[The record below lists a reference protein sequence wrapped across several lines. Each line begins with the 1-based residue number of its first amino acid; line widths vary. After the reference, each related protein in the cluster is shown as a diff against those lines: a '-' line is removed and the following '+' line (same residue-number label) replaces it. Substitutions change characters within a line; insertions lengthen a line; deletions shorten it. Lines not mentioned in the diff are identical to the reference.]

1 MADGSGKL
9 KELREQ
15 MVAAAQALADERRS
29 QAGSSPNPVQS
40 AISGKA
46 NKPVIDGSSLR
57 TDERQRLARERREER
72 ERLNAAKEKE
82 LIEKEKKTKLQYE
95 KHMEEK
101 QKKLEEQKLKDEQ
114 KRTAA
119 EEKRKQK
126 LHEEKERREA
136 TLRRTLERSSQLDQR
151 QKRWSWGGAGDGD
164 KPSAPGNGSPSSVD
178 NNIIK
183 NTSTD
188 VAQAEDKSGPSA
200 NKRSISA
207 SNLKQ
212 TDSVVSKRLSSSSAT
227 LQTSSEKGTKQ
238 RSSSLSRLSNKTP
251 LSPQPFLP
259 RVSNQ
264 DKGGAPQK
272 RSSSLSRLNN
282 KKSSSLIEGVKKEE
296 NSAHRPQTSPLDSS
310 LISRLLAPTQSSLA
324 RSKSAAT
331 LSADGK
337 DSPASATIINPPP
350 SVSKGPMRS
359 RSIDRLKS
367 PQSATSGASSSESS
381 QKPENE
387 KSSPPSIGKRPP
399 SPNVT
404 LNRRSPSPASTTK
417 RAPSPTLE
425 KKTSSSQ
432 TQKNRPPSPS
442 LLKQRPPSPTV
453 VHKPVPIQRPSLTP
467 TVLTA
472 TKKNADSEA
481 KPKEKSVD
489 GISSEPK
496 NVQASEKETPVTKT
510 KDESSNKTLSGS
522 TTAEEA
528 AKILAEKR
536 RLAREQ
542 REREEKERIQRQQ
555 EEKARQEEMAHK
567 AEEER
572 QRLKEEEK
580 LLEERRKLERE
591 EEERKAQ
598 EEKLCREL
606 EEQEKLAELQLQVQD
621 CGFPQG
627 SPAPEGLTTVK
638 GEDWVCWFT
647 TENPA
652 AGKKEEAEARALEEA
667 EKQRQEREKIMQQ
680 NMQERLERKK
690 RIEEIMKRTRKTDQ
704 ADAKNED
711 RSEEDEENFNLDKN
725 TPDSANDSDSCDEA
739 DGLQEVQVTPTS
751 SSPDFLSQ
759 DAAAEGM
766 NELFVNGDKS
776 DIDQK
781 FNGHFSDTTPTIFS
795 QVAND
800 TVNLSLDQPFPSED
814 DQRDEPLTN
823 INGKPCAWTFEEIIN
838 LKIHS
843 KTSSLSEPDT
853 TDSCNEDL
861 IESATI
867 PPKLAFEEGHVNSL
881 SMAIETAAEM

>member
-164 KPSAPGNGSPSSVD
+164 KP
-178 NNIIK
+178 
-183 NTSTD
+183 T
-188 VAQAEDKSGPSA
+188 

-227 LQTSSEKGTKQ
+227 LQTSSEK
-238 RSSSLSRLSNKTP
+238 
-251 LSPQPFLP
+251 
-259 RVSNQ
+259 
-264 DKGGAPQK
+264 
-272 RSSSLSRLNN
+272 
-282 KKSSSLIEGVKKEE
+282 
-296 NSAHRPQTSPLDSS
+296 
-310 LISRLLAPTQSSLA
+310 
-324 RSKSAAT
+324 
-331 LSADGK
+331 
-337 DSPASATIINPPP
+337 ASATIINPPP

>member
-29 QAGSSPNPVQS
+29 QAGSSPSPSPVQS
-40 AISGKA
+40 AGKA
-46 NKPVIDGSSLR
+46 TKPVIDGSSLR

-151 QKRWSWGGAGDGD
+151 QKRWSWGGAGDED

-183 NTSTD
+183 NTSTA

-212 TDSVVSKRLSSSSAT
+212 ADSLVSKRLSSSSAT
-227 LQTSSEKGTKQ
+227 LQTSSEK
-238 RSSSLSRLSNKTP
+238 
-251 LSPQPFLP
+251 
-259 RVSNQ
+259 
-264 DKGGAPQK
+264 
-272 RSSSLSRLNN
+272 
-282 KKSSSLIEGVKKEE
+282 
-296 NSAHRPQTSPLDSS
+296 AHRPQTSPLDSS

-337 DSPASATIINPPP
+337 DSPESHLCPRSASATTINTP
-350 SVSKGPMRS
+350 SSASKGPMRS

-367 PQSATSGASSSESS
+367 PQSAASGASSSESS

-404 LNRRSPSPASTTK
+404 LNRRSASPAGTTK

-467 TVLTA
+467 AVLTA

-481 KPKEKSVD
+481 KPKEKSVE
-489 GISSEPK
+489 GISSDPK

-542 REREEKERIQRQQ
+542 REREEQERIQRQQ
-555 EEKARQEEMAHK
+555 EEKVKQEEMAHK

-580 LLEERRKLERE
+580 LLEERRKLEKE

-606 EEQEKLAELQLQVQD
+606 EEQEKLAELQLQ
-621 CGFPQG
+621 
-627 SPAPEGLTTVK
+627 
-638 GEDWVCWFT
+638 
-647 TENPA
+647 
-652 AGKKEEAEARALEEA
+652 KEEAEARALEEA

-725 TPDSANDSDSCDEA
+725 TPDSANDSDSCDDA

-751 SSPDFLSQ
+751 SSPDLSR

-766 NELFVNGDKS
+766 NELFVNGDKP

-781 FNGHFSDTTPTIFS
+781 FNGHFSNTAPTVFS

-814 DQRDEPLTN
+814 DQRDEPVTN
-823 INGKPCAWTFEEIIN
+823 INGKPCAWTFEEIID
-838 LKIHS
+838 LEIHS
-843 KTSSLSEPDT
+843 KTSCLSEPNT
-853 TDSCNEDL
+853 TDGCNEDL

>member
-29 QAGSSPNPVQS
+29 QAGSSPSPSPVQS
-40 AISGKA
+40 AGKA
-46 NKPVIDGSSLR
+46 TKPVIDGSSLR

-151 QKRWSWGGAGDGD
+151 QKRWSWGGAGDED

-183 NTSTD
+183 NTSTA

-212 TDSVVSKRLSSSSAT
+212 ADSLVSKRLSSSSAT
-227 LQTSSEKGTKQ
+227 LQTSSEKESHLCP
-238 RSSSLSRLSNKTP
+238 RS
-251 LSPQPFLP
+251 
-259 RVSNQ
+259 
-264 DKGGAPQK
+264 
-272 RSSSLSRLNN
+272 
-282 KKSSSLIEGVKKEE
+282 
-296 NSAHRPQTSPLDSS
+296 
-310 LISRLLAPTQSSLA
+310 
-324 RSKSAAT
+324 
-331 LSADGK
+331 
-337 DSPASATIINPPP
+337 ASATTINTP
-350 SVSKGPMRS
+350 SSASKGPMRS

-367 PQSATSGASSSESS
+367 PQSAASGASSSESS

-404 LNRRSPSPASTTK
+404 LNRRSASPAGTTK

-467 TVLTA
+467 AVLTA

-481 KPKEKSVD
+481 KPKEKSVE
-489 GISSEPK
+489 GISSDPK

-542 REREEKERIQRQQ
+542 REREEQERIQRQQ
-555 EEKARQEEMAHK
+555 EEKVKQEEMAHK

-580 LLEERRKLERE
+580 LLEERRKLEKE

-606 EEQEKLAELQLQVQD
+606 EEQEKLAELQLQ
-621 CGFPQG
+621 
-627 SPAPEGLTTVK
+627 
-638 GEDWVCWFT
+638 
-647 TENPA
+647 
-652 AGKKEEAEARALEEA
+652 KEEAEARALEEA

-725 TPDSANDSDSCDEA
+725 TPDSANDSDSCDDA

-751 SSPDFLSQ
+751 SSPDLSR

-766 NELFVNGDKS
+766 NELFVNGDKP

-781 FNGHFSDTTPTIFS
+781 FNGHFSNTAPTVFS

-814 DQRDEPLTN
+814 DQRDEPVTN
-823 INGKPCAWTFEEIIN
+823 INGKPCAWTFEEIID
-838 LKIHS
+838 LEIHS
-843 KTSSLSEPDT
+843 KTSCLSEPNT
-853 TDSCNEDL
+853 TDGCNEDL

>member
-29 QAGSSPNPVQS
+29 QAGSSPSPSPVQS
-40 AISGKA
+40 AGKA
-46 NKPVIDGSSLR
+46 TKPVIDGSSLR

-151 QKRWSWGGAGDGD
+151 QKRWSWGGAGDED

-183 NTSTD
+183 NTSTA

-212 TDSVVSKRLSSSSAT
+212 ADSLVSKRLSSSSAT

-251 LSPQPFLP
+251 LSPQPSLP

-264 DKGGAPQK
+264 
-272 RSSSLSRLNN
+272 N
-282 KKSSSLIEGVKKEE
+282 K
-296 NSAHRPQTSPLDSS
+296 AHRPQTSPLDSS

-337 DSPASATIINPPP
+337 DSPASATTINTP
-350 SVSKGPMRS
+350 SSASKGPMRS

-367 PQSATSGASSSESS
+367 PQSAASGASSSESS

-404 LNRRSPSPASTTK
+404 LNRRSASPAGTTK

-467 TVLTA
+467 AVLTA

-481 KPKEKSVD
+481 KPKEKSVE
-489 GISSEPK
+489 GISSDPK

-542 REREEKERIQRQQ
+542 REREEQERIQRQQ
-555 EEKARQEEMAHK
+555 EEKVKQEEMAHK

-580 LLEERRKLERE
+580 LLEERRKLEKE

-606 EEQEKLAELQLQVQD
+606 EEQEKLAELQLQ
-621 CGFPQG
+621 
-627 SPAPEGLTTVK
+627 
-638 GEDWVCWFT
+638 
-647 TENPA
+647 
-652 AGKKEEAEARALEEA
+652 KEEAEARALEEA

-725 TPDSANDSDSCDEA
+725 TPDSANDSDSCDDA

-751 SSPDFLSQ
+751 SSPDLSR

-766 NELFVNGDKS
+766 NELFVNGDKP

-781 FNGHFSDTTPTIFS
+781 FNGHFSNTAPTVFS

-814 DQRDEPLTN
+814 DQRDEPVTN
-823 INGKPCAWTFEEIIN
+823 INGKPCAWTFEEIID
-838 LKIHS
+838 LEIHS
-843 KTSSLSEPDT
+843 KTSCLSEPNT
-853 TDSCNEDL
+853 TDGCNEDL

>member
-264 DKGGAPQK
+264 DKESHLCP
-272 RSSSLSRLNN
+272 RS
-282 KKSSSLIEGVKKEE
+282 
-296 NSAHRPQTSPLDSS
+296 
-310 LISRLLAPTQSSLA
+310 
-324 RSKSAAT
+324 
-331 LSADGK
+331 
-337 DSPASATIINPPP
+337 ASATIINPPP

>member
-29 QAGSSPNPVQS
+29 QAGSSPSPSPVQS
-40 AISGKA
+40 AGKA
-46 NKPVIDGSSLR
+46 TKPVIDGSSLR

-151 QKRWSWGGAGDGD
+151 QKRWSWGGAGDED
-164 KPSAPGNGSPSSVD
+164 KP
-178 NNIIK
+178 
-183 NTSTD
+183 T
-188 VAQAEDKSGPSA
+188 

-212 TDSVVSKRLSSSSAT
+212 ADSLVSKRLSSSSAT
-227 LQTSSEKGTKQ
+227 LQTSSEK
-238 RSSSLSRLSNKTP
+238 
-251 LSPQPFLP
+251 
-259 RVSNQ
+259 
-264 DKGGAPQK
+264 
-272 RSSSLSRLNN
+272 
-282 KKSSSLIEGVKKEE
+282 
-296 NSAHRPQTSPLDSS
+296 AHRPQTSPLDSS

-337 DSPASATIINPPP
+337 DSPESHLCPRSASATTINTP
-350 SVSKGPMRS
+350 SSASKGPMRS

-367 PQSATSGASSSESS
+367 PQSAASGASSSESS

-404 LNRRSPSPASTTK
+404 LNRRSASPAGTTK

-467 TVLTA
+467 AVLTA

-481 KPKEKSVD
+481 KPKEKSVE
-489 GISSEPK
+489 GISSDPK

-542 REREEKERIQRQQ
+542 REREEQERIQRQQ
-555 EEKARQEEMAHK
+555 EEKVKQEEMAHK

-580 LLEERRKLERE
+580 LLEERRKLEKE

-606 EEQEKLAELQLQVQD
+606 EEQEKLAELQLQ
-621 CGFPQG
+621 
-627 SPAPEGLTTVK
+627 
-638 GEDWVCWFT
+638 
-647 TENPA
+647 
-652 AGKKEEAEARALEEA
+652 KEEAEARALEEA

-725 TPDSANDSDSCDEA
+725 TPDSANDSDSCDDA

-751 SSPDFLSQ
+751 SSPDLSR

-766 NELFVNGDKS
+766 NELFVNGDKP

-781 FNGHFSDTTPTIFS
+781 FNGHFSNTAPTVFS

-814 DQRDEPLTN
+814 DQRDEPVTN
-823 INGKPCAWTFEEIIN
+823 INGKPCAWTFEEIID
-838 LKIHS
+838 LEIHS
-843 KTSSLSEPDT
+843 KTSCLSEPNT
-853 TDSCNEDL
+853 TDGCNEDL